1 MVFSVSPSI
10 TIREIDATAVV
21 PAISSTQAAIAGVFR
36 WGPELEPVLITS
48 EENLKNRFGA
58 PTDFNAETF
67 FTAADFLAYSNALY
81 VTRVTDGAVVAK
93 ADGNNSIYDSTT
105 SPFEAK
111 YSGALGNSLEISI
124 INSADAYE
132 KEIINLG
139 TEATAVTVSFNSTSI
154 VFTSSANLDVSSTDI
169 AENDIIR
176 IGSPSQGYQDLVVAS
191 FNLVV
196 GSPSTYTINFKSKYT
211 LAAENSELIA
221 GSFTIARRWRYF
233 NLVDAAP
240 NAGNMHIV
248 VTDKDGAVSGSVNE
262 ILEVFENLSTSS
274 TSKLEDGS
282 VNYYVTV
289 IDNSSNWITTT
300 GQSLTPSIRPV
311 YIRLVDGDDGNEE
324 DTVSFGELAK
334 GYDTF
339 SNAEEFDIAFIL
351 QGKARAGANDTGI
364 ANYIISNICDRRKDC
379 VLFISPALADVVTP
393 SNPNDKMNNVVDFRN
408 ELQNSSYWFMDSGYK
423 YRYDKYND
431 VYRWVPLNG
440 DMAGLWARVAPWE
453 SGAGYNK
460 GIIKNVIKL
469 AFNPNKEQRDVL
481 YGKDIN
487 PVMTKAGQGTL
498 LFGDKT
504 GLGTYTGSAF
514 TRLNVRRLFIVVE
527 KAIATTSQQFLFEFN
542 DDFTQSQFK
551 NLVEPLLRDIQGRR
565 GIIDFRVVSDSRVNT
580 PDVIDRNIFRGN
592 IYIKPARSIN
602 FIELTFVATRT
613 GVEFDEIIGQ
623 TV

>member
-10 TIREIDATAVV
+10 TIREVDATAVV

-81 VTRVTDGAVVAK
+81 VTRVTDGATVAQ
-93 ADGNNSIYDSTT
+93 ADANTSIYDGNA
-105 SPFEAK
+105 PFEAK
-111 YSGALGNSLEISI
+111 YKGSLGNSLEISI

-132 KEIINLG
+132 KEIVDLG
-139 TEATAVTVSFNSTSI
+139 LEADTVTASFNGTTI
-154 VFTSSANLDVSSTDI
+154 AFTSSLSLGVSETDI

-176 IGSPSQGYQDLVVAS
+176 IGSSAQGYQELVVDS
-191 FNLVV
+191 FTIVDDLI
-196 GSPSTYTINFKSKYT
+196 STYTLVFKNKYT
-211 LAAENSELIA
+211 LPAENSELISS
-221 GSFTIARRWRYF
+221 GFTITRRWRYF

-240 NAGNMHIV
+240 NTGNFHVV
-248 VTDKDGAVSGSVNE
+248 VTDKNGDISGSTNE
-262 ILEVFENLSTSS
+262 ILEVYQNLSSTS

-282 VNYYVTV
+282 TNYYVTV

-300 GQSLTPSIRPV
+300 DDPFISSTAPTYISLV
-311 YIRLVDGDDGNEE
+311 GGDDGEEE
-324 DTVSFGELAK
+324 DTISFGELAK
-334 GYDTF
+334 GYDTY

-351 QGKARAGANDTGI
+351 QGKARAGANDSGL
-364 ANYIISNICDRRKDC
+364 ANYIIGNICERRKDC
-379 VLFISPALADVVTP
+379 VLFISPSLADVVTP
-393 SNPNDKMNNVVDFRN
+393 SNPNDKLNNVIDFRD
-408 ELQNSSYWFMDSGYK
+408 ELQSSSYWFLDSGYK

-440 DMAGLWARVAPWE
+440 DMAGLWARVTPWE
-453 SGAGYNK
+453 SAAGYNR

-542 DDFTQSQFK
+542 DEFTQSQFK

-580 PDVIDRNIFRGN
+580 PDVIDRNMFRGN